1 MSEYQYYE
9 FQAIDR
15 PLTAQEMGEL
25 RARSTRAN
33 ITSTSFT
40 NDYAWGSFKG
50 NEDAWMEKYFDA
62 FLYLANWGTHILQFR
77 LPSELLGLE
86 TASAY
91 CAGSSVSAREK
102 AGKVILRF
110 ESEDDHGEDWVEG
123 SGRLA
128 GLIAARDGLLRG
140 DLRALYLGWL
150 LLAQTGELEDEDL
163 EPPVPPGLGKLN
175 AALEGMADFLCIDR
189 DLLQAASAASRPLG
203 DMRLDREIVRK
214 WVQGLAAREK
224 DDLIA
229 GLVLEPDPTLIRE
242 LHLRFL
248 KEQPKGIVPGA
259 VGGRSVGLLLRL
271 AKEGAAE
278 RKGRKAEA
286 RARQQ
291 AVKEQE
297 AAIAREA
304 HLDGLVGQEFRLW
317 AEIEAL
323 AATKQPKHYEQAVQL
338 LGDLRD
344 MGFRSKAGD
353 FPLRLEQFRLAHARK
368 PVLLK
373 RIRLAG
379 L

>member
-9 FQAIDR
+9 FRAIDR
-15 PLTAQEMGEL
+15 PLTARGMGEL
-25 RARSTRAN
+25 RACSTRAH
-33 ITSTSFT
+33 ITSTSFS

-50 NEDAWMEKYFDA
+50 NEALWMEKYFDA

-77 LPSELLGLE
+77 LPSGLLDLE
-86 TASAY
+86 TARAY
-91 CAGSSVSAREK
+91 CAGTSVSAREK
-102 AGKVILRF
+102 AGKVIIRF
-110 ESEDDHGEDWVEG
+110 SSEDDAGDDWVEG
-123 SGRLA
+123 SGQLA
-128 GLIAARDGLLRG
+128 GLIAVRDGLLRG

-175 AALEGMADFLCIDR
+175 AALEGMADFLRIDC
-189 DLLQAASAASRPLG
+189 DLLQAASAGSRPLG
-203 DMRLDREIVRK
+203 DLGLDREAVRK

-229 GLVLEPDPTLIRE
+229 GLVMEPEPTAIRE

-248 KEQPKGIVPGA
+248 KEQPLGHVPGA
-259 VGGRSVGLLLRL
+259 AGVRSVGMLLRM
-271 AKEGAAE
+271 AEECAAE

-304 HLDGLVGQEFRLW
+304 HLDGLVGQEPRLW

-323 AATKQPKHYEQAVQL
+323 AATRQPKHYEQAVTL
-338 LGDLRD
+338 LNDLRD

-353 FPLRLEQFRLAHARK
+353 FPLRLEQFRLAHAQK
-368 PVLLK
+368 PALLK
-373 RIRLAG
+373 RLRLAG